1 MIVLIEGPRGSGKSH
16 LVNDFFS
23 TNTNSNVM
31 YYKFAF
37 SDYIKKLQ
45 IEDHESGPGVH
56 YFSISNILTI
66 LGISTTFFKDK
77 CVVFDRSIFSA
88 YVWSIY
94 RKRMSEDRLINE
106 FSKILGDIEYN
117 NCKVIY
123 LTRDESI
130 SKVSRDKDDVF
141 NVYENYHAENSI
153 FKSIF
158 SRFENDVND
167 SLRNNKLIEFVNK
180 FNDDSKKEFKQLIE
194 NITSNI

>member
-1 MIVLIEGPRGSGKSH
+1 MIVLIEGPRGAGKSH
-16 LVNDFFS
+16 LVDDFFS
-23 TNTNSNVM
+23 ENTNPNIL

-94 RKRMSEDRLINE
+94 RKRMSKDRLINE
-106 FSKILGDIEYN
+106 FSKILEDIEYN

-130 SKVSRDKDDVF
+130 SNVSRNKDDVF
-141 NVYENYHAENSI
+141 SNYENYNVENSI
-153 FKSIF
+153 FKYVF
-158 SRFENDVND
+158 SRFMNEVSDT
-167 SLRNNKLIEFVNK
+167 SRNNEFIEFVNK
-180 FNDDSKKEFKQLIE
+180 FDDNSKKEFKQLIE
-194 NITSNI
+194 NITNNI

>member
-16 LVNDFFS
+16 LVNNFFS
-23 TNTNSNVM
+23 ENTNPNIL

-45 IEDHESGPGVH
+45 IEDHETGPGVH

-66 LGISTTFFKDK
+66 LGISNTFFKDK
-77 CVVFDRSIFSA
+77 FVILDRSIFSA

-94 RKRMSEDRLINE
+94 RKRMSEDRLISE
-106 FSKILGDIEYN
+106 FSKILEDIEYR

-123 LTRDESI
+123 LTRDKSI
-130 SKVSRDKDDVF
+130 SNVSRNKDDLF
-141 NVYENYHAENSI
+141 KYYENYNLENNI

-158 SRFENDVND
+158 SRFKKEVSDK
-167 SLRNNKLIEFVNK
+167 SRNNELIEFVNK
-180 FNDDSKKEFKQLIE
+180 FNDSSKKEFKQLIE
-194 NITSNI
+194 NITNSV